1 MVRFWYIAVN
11 SKEVSMEDLLTNA
24 FNTGDIKIVIAALT
38 VYAIIYLQRKDTKS
52 KRDDAHESLDTR
64 VKLLET
70 EVNRLRDLD
79 LETKLA
85 QIQTD
90 LQWIKEK
97 LK

>member
-1 MVRFWYIAVN
+1 
-11 SKEVSMEDLLTNA
+11 MEDILNQA
-24 FNTGDIKIVIAALT
+24 FSTGDIKIVIAAMA
-38 VYAIIYLQRKDTKS
+38 VYLIVYFQRKDTKA
-52 KRDDAHESLDTR
+52 KRDDAQEDFDKRLTL
-64 VKLLET
+64 VET
-70 EVNRLRDLD
+70 EVNRLKDLD

>member
-1 MVRFWYIAVN
+1 MD
-11 SKEVSMEDLLTNA
+11 DLLTNA

-52 KRDDAHESLDTR
+52 KRDDAQESMDTR

>member
-1 MVRFWYIAVN
+1 
-11 SKEVSMEDLLTNA
+11 MEEFLTNA
-24 FNTGDIKIVIAALT
+24 FSTGDLKVIVVAAIL
-38 VYAIIYLQRKDTKS
+38 YLIIYFQRKDTKA
-52 KRDDAHESLDTR
+52 KRDDAHEDLDKRLT
-64 VKLLET
+64 VVET
-70 EVNRLRDLD
+70 EIDRLKNLD

>member
-1 MVRFWYIAVN
+1 
-11 SKEVSMEDLLTNA
+11 MEDLLTNA

-52 KRDDAHESLDTR
+52 KRDDAHESMDTR
-64 VKLLET
+64 IKLLET